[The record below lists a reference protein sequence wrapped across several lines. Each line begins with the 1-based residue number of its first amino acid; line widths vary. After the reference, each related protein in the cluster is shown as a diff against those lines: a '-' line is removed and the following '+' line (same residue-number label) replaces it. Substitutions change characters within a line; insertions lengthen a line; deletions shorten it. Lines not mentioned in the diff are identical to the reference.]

1 MHCPTSSSLG
11 EDGGKGG
18 APQQGGDNP
27 SRGGL
32 DIGGFALNNPRRI
45 PKKRRRDGT

>member
-1 MHCPTSSSLG
+1 MARKEMPLSKVVIT
-11 EDGGKGG
+11 
-18 APQQGGDNP
+18 P